1 MKLLELIKT
10 INLVNRTKYKI
21 CLKKNKD
28 YSIDE
33 NAHKNFEELA
43 VLCKLMKVDVSTPL
57 GCMEFFILH
66 KLRRL
71 FRLKRAGI
79 PPENET
85 LFDTIID
92 IEVYQDLYL
101 TYKGIK

>member
-1 MKLLELIKT
+1 MRLLELIKI
-10 INLVNRTKYKI
+10 INLVNRTKHEI

-28 YSIDE
+28 YSVDE

-43 VLCKLMKVDVSTPL
+43 AICKLMKVDVSTPL

-71 FRLKRAGI
+71 FKLKRAGI
-79 PPENET
+79 TPENES
-85 LFDTIID
+85 LFDTVID
-92 IEVYQDLYL
+92 TEVYQDLYL
-101 TYKGIK
+101 TYGETK

>member
-1 MKLLELIKT
+1 MKLFELIKI

-28 YSIDE
+28 YSVDE

-43 VLCKLMKVDVSTPL
+43 ALCKLMKVDVSIPL
-57 GCMEFFILH
+57 GCMEFLILF

-71 FRLKRAGI
+71 FKLKRAGTI
-79 PPENET
+79 PENES
-85 LFDTIID
+85 LFDTVVD